1 MNTTT
6 NAHDDLV
13 DFYGY
18 HPDYADTTIS
28 LVLNAY
34 AQGESPRDVSI
45 RLDVPAS
52 VTYALSVWGDLR
64 QSEEVAA

>member
-1 MNTTT
+1 MTTT
-6 NAHDDLV
+6 PSAYTDLV

-34 AQGESPRDVSI
+34 AHGESPRDVSI